1 MNRLEV
7 MEARK
12 LILSWQD
19 RWTHT
24 IQQRLEVESRQLQ
37 AELHAKIETIGF
49 WGALFS
55 SKYLRNT
62 IQPLFTGWCQTKA
75 KELKKAAELDLQSV
89 VARAI
94 PEEDFTP
101 VLDGHSAKGTLLDI
115 ATAAISTGVTA
126 ATIPALVG
134 FSTASVSVGGFLGFM
149 GVTTTVFVTRNV
161 IAGAVVL
168 AILML
173 VTLLRF
179 KSIKA
184 NARRRLKAKVDKQI
198 LKKIHFSKKEKSLA
212 MGLTKMIET
221 TASSL
226 IKELRHA

>member
-1 MNRLEV
+1 MNKLER

-12 LILSWQD
+12 LILGWQD
-19 RWTHT
+19 RWTQK
-24 IQQRLEVESRQLQ
+24 IQQQLEVDSRQLQ
-37 AELHAKIETIGF
+37 AELHAKIDTIGY
-49 WGALFS
+49 WDALFS
-55 SKYLRNT
+55 ARYLRNN
-62 IQPLFTGWCQTKA
+62 IQPLFTGWCQAKA
-75 KELKKAAELDLQSV
+75 KELKTTAELDLQSV

-94 PEEDFTP
+94 PEEDFSP

-115 ATAAISTGVTA
+115 ASAAVSTGVTA
-126 ATIPALVG
+126 ATIPALVA
-134 FSTASVSVGGFLGFM
+134 FSTASVSVGGFLGFL
-149 GVTTTVFVTRNV
+149 GVTTTVVVTRNV

-173 VTLLRF
+173 ITLLRF

-212 MGLTKMIET
+212 MSMTKMLET
-221 TASSL
+221 TASTV
-226 IKELRHA
+226 IKELRHV

>member
-19 RWTHT
+19 RWTQK

-37 AELHAKIETIGF
+37 SELHAKIDKISF
-49 WGALFS
+49 WQALFS
-55 SKYLRNT
+55 GRYLRNT
-62 IQPLFTGWCQTKA
+62 IQPLFTEWCQTKA
-75 KELKKAAELDLQSV
+75 KELKTAAEMDLQSV

-94 PEEDFTP
+94 PEEDFCP
-101 VLDGHSAKGTLLDI
+101 VLDGHSGKRTLLDI

-134 FSTASVSVGGFLGFM
+134 FSTATVSVGGVLGFL
-149 GVTTTVFVTRNV
+149 GVTTTVVVTRNV
-161 IAGAVVL
+161 IAGVVVL
-168 AILML
+168 AILLL

-198 LKKIHFSKKEKSLA
+198 LKKIHYSKKEKSLA
-212 MGLTKMIET
+212 MSMTSMLET
-221 TASSL
+221 TASTL
-226 IKELRHA
+226 VKELRHA